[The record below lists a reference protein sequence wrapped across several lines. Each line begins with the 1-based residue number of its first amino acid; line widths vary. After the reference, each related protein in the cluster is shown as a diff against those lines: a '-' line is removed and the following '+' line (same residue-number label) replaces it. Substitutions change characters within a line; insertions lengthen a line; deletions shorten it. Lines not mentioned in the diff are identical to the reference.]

1 MTWKP
6 AEDIRSP
13 RIGVIGSCVLPDVDA
28 GNCKQVPPPAPPPTL
43 VKPALK
49 SWAISPEPVCYLN
62 THVSLQ
68 REGVL
73 NKFCPLFYVMA
84 NHFWLTCFSSKLT
97 PFLVFGSTISWWG
110 WRLSSVSVLPLTRV
124 SWLEAKVLGVTHIS
138 MPTAHTFQLVFIPRG
153 QLPVI

>member
-1 MTWKP
+1 MWRWP
-6 AEDIRSP
+6 AEGIRSP
-13 RIGVIGSCVLPDVDA
+13 RIGAIGSCVLPDVGA
-28 GNCKQVPPPAPPPTL
+28 GNCKQVPLPHTHTL

-49 SWAISPEPVCYLN
+49 SWAISPAPVYYLN

-97 PFLVFGSTISWWG
+97 PFLVFGSAISWWG
-110 WRLSSVSVLPLTRV
+110 WRLASVSVLPLTRV

-153 QLPVI
+153 QFPVI